1 MEELR
6 KLEKVQRMVSFM
18 DSHGVSVSNSD
29 HHCNRFL
36 ANFMLFLLEPCGDLA
51 IDVKCCLISELMPR
65 LSSPFVEDAYQ
76 HVVAEQE
83 SNGFEQNL
91 DGNALHSCSQMKDN
105 NLLHGYNENIA
116 MIGLDSMQKA
126 NSTLEDF
133 CRSYFMFHGLDVSKP
148 QSIFKFLPIL
158 SFTESYIYQLDKMN
172 ENLLQTPRRK
182 DEVID
187 HI

>member
-51 IDVKCCLISELMPR
+51 IDDKCCLVSELMPR

-83 SNGFEQNL
+83 SFKQNL
-91 DGNALHSCSQMKDN
+91 VGNALHSCSQMKDN
-105 NLLHGYNENIA
+105 NLLHGYNEKTA

-133 CRSYFMFHGLDVSKP
+133 IIFHVSWIGCK
-148 QSIFKFLPIL
+148 QATIDLQIL
-158 SFTESYIYQLDKMN
+158 THSFIHRELYLS
-172 ENLLQTPRRK
+172 
-182 DEVID
+182 VG
-187 HI
+187 